1 VKKGVLNEL
10 DHAGVGN
17 SGFFLQVEGG
27 AADDG
32 GFKEGEF
39 GRHVKTRSTNLD
51 WVGNAV
57 G

>member
-1 VKKGVLNEL
+1 MKKGVLNEL

-17 SGFFLQVEGG
+17 SGFFLQVDGV

-32 GFKEGEF
+32 GFEEGEF
-39 GRHVKTRSTNLD
+39 GRHVKTRSTNLG

>member
-32 GFKEGEF
+32 GLKEGEF
-39 GRHVKTRSTNLD
+39 GRHVKTRSTNSD